1 MSILDSSAADRHFSV
16 YNFYLFSALL
26 LLEML
31 LSFSISGYFHIP
43 PISFTVAYLPIII
56 SAVCLR
62 IRYSV
67 LLGMFFGIISAYK
80 ASSFYVM
87 PADMIF
93 SPLRSGMPVQSLI
106 LSVGTRML
114 FAFIIASAFRLAE
127 KSRYRYY
134 LIFALGAV
142 APVLHAALVYQTIGT
157 LFPEIGINIS
167 RLDPLAPNKLGKD
180 LMFAILSVSVLRV
193 HRSKTMMFF
202 KEGVDRYRTTRLVN
216 IWIAGLVFMVFMI
229 MMGFGFY
236 FASRMKPLLNEYDI
250 FVSENMSHDILH
262 FLLQS
267 SLTALSICLLL
278 VVVLLAGY
286 RYMAYHRYLSDL
298 DALTNVLGRRS
309 FFEKCAKIKAK
320 NTDGSDKQWSL
331 LIDVDHFKQVN
342 DNYGHVQGDAVL
354 AGIAGLLE
362 QYFSHHGLVGR
373 IGGDEFAVML
383 LRPLSPQKLCAILD
397 DFFSALKKMPLP
409 SQMAGITLSCSIGA
423 LQCDP
428 RHDMQEVM
436 SKADKLLYMVKDLG
450 RAGFIVGTD
459 DGQILVKKTGIVQNT
474 LPVSS

>member
-1 MSILDSSAADRHFSV
+1 MFNSSAGNRHFSV

-62 IRYSV
+62 IRYTV

-157 LFPEIGINIS
+157 LFPEIGININ

-298 DALTNVLGRRS
+298 DALTNVLVRRS

-320 NTDGSDKQWSL
+320 NTDGCDKQWSL

-383 LRPLSPQKLCAILD
+383 LRPLPQTKLCAILD

-409 SQMAGITLSCSIGA
+409 SQMAGITLSCSVGA

-459 DGQILVKKTGIVQNT
+459 DGQILFKKTGIVQNT

>member
-1 MSILDSSAADRHFSV
+1 MFNSSAGNRPFSI
-16 YNFYLFSALL
+16 YYFYLFAALV
-26 LLEML
+26 LLETLM
-31 LSFSISGYFHIP
+31 SFSFLGYFHIP
-43 PISFTVAYLPIII
+43 PISFTIAYLPVVV

-62 IRYSV
+62 IRYTV

-80 ASSFYVM
+80 TSSFYVM

-106 LSVGTRML
+106 LSMGTRML

-193 HRSKTMMFF
+193 HRSKTMMSF
-202 KEGVDRYRTTRLVN
+202 KEGVDRNRTTRLVN

-286 RYMAYHRYLSDL
+286 RYMAYRRYLSDL
-298 DALTNVLGRRS
+298 DALTNVLGRRI
-309 FFEKCAKIKAK
+309 FFENCAKLKAK
-320 NTDGSDKQWSL
+320 YTDGCDKQCFL

-397 DFFSALKKMPLP
+397 DFFSALKKKCLCLRKWPG
-409 SQMAGITLSCSIGA
+409 S
-423 LQCDP
+423 
-428 RHDMQEVM
+428 H
-436 SKADKLLYMVKDLG
+436 
-450 RAGFIVGTD
+450 
-459 DGQILVKKTGIVQNT
+459 
-474 LPVSS
+474 